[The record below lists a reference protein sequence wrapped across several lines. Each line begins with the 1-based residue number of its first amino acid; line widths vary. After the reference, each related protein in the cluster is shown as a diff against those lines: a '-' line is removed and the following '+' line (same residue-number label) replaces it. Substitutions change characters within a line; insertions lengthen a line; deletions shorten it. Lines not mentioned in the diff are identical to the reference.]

1 MELID
6 FFPKDGKI
14 QRNYCD
20 ICNKNLDLQFVNFNE
35 NVSNIKI
42 NISDFPIL
50 FCHNCKKSYLPDESK
65 IAVIHLHE
73 RAIKSSLK
81 KIDIQRQKTN
91 KSFEFGLVPFI
102 YDSDDYQYIPG
113 LKREWDEGFLTPVFF
128 NKEVL
133 LKYDVSPIYRLTFAS
148 TTYGNIYRDENFSIP
163 FGINRN
169 SKVVMWLGDISR
181 LPEQEQYYLRS
192 ENIESDHSIGSEFY
206 DGQIECIFTDLSK
219 EDELYKSRS
228 FFLEEC
234 FKKFNTKIAHLDDEV
249 LNLSISFNAPI
260 VDTEKEARHT
270 ADFLNKIYLESFDKK
285 ALGEIITKLGG
296 KPKDLGSIKR
306 IELLLN
312 LITNDDAEITT
323 LMSPFYVLYD
333 LRVAYSHLGSKEGS
347 EEKLAFVKERLN
359 LKEESN
365 FLDIYP
371 VLMDNLN
378 KAFNSLTH
386 LVKNAK
392 IQ

>member
-6 FFPKDGKI
+6 FFPKDGKV

-20 ICNKNLDLQFVNFNE
+20 KCHKNLDLQFVNFNE
-35 NVSNIKI
+35 NVSGIEI
-42 NISDFPIL
+42 NISGLPIL
-50 FCHNCKKSYLPDESK
+50 FCHDCNKSYLPDESK
-65 IAVIHLHE
+65 FAVIHLHE
-73 RAIKSSLK
+73 RALKDSIK

-91 KSFEFGLVPFI
+91 KNFDFGLVSFI

-113 LKREWDEGFLTPVFF
+113 LKREFDEGFLTPVFF

-148 TTYGNIYRDENFSIP
+148 TTYGNICRDDDFSIP
-163 FGINRN
+163 FGINKN
-169 SKVVMWLGDISR
+169 SRVVMWLGDISS

-206 DGQIECIFTDLSK
+206 DGQIECIFTDLTK
-219 EDELYKSRS
+219 EDALYKARS
-228 FFLEEC
+228 LFLEEC
-234 FKKFNTKIAHLDDEV
+234 FKKFNTKIAHLDEEV

-285 ALGEIITKLGG
+285 ALGEIIIKLGE

-306 IELLLN
+306 IELILK
-312 LITNDDAEITT
+312 LITKDETTIET

-333 LRVAYSHLGSKEGS
+333 LRVAYSHLGSKKGS
-347 EEKLAFVKERLN
+347 EEKLDFVKKRLN
-359 LKEESN
+359 LTKQSSL
-365 FLDIYP
+365 LDIYP
-371 VLMDNLN
+371 VLVDKLN
-378 KAFNSLTH
+378 KSFNSFTD
-386 LVKNAK
+386 LVKIAK
-392 IQ
+392 